1 MLKKAENTGKNR
13 TDESSDEEDND
24 DSNLFGGLLGSGG
37 DNIFE
42 IKAKKL
48 AKKKEII
55 QKMKA

>member
-13 TDESSDEEDND
+13 TDESSDEEESD

-37 DNIFE
+37 DNILE